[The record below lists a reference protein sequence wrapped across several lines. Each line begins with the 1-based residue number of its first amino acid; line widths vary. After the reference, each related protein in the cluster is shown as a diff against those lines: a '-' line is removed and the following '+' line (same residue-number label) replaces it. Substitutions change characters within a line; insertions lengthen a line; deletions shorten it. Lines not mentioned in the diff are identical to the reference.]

1 MSLPTYI
8 VFTDLD
14 GTLLDHDTYAYDA
27 ALPGL
32 RLLQEHQ
39 IPLVFCS
46 AKTRA
51 EQMFYREKLQVD
63 DPFIVENGAAVIVRQ
78 NYFHQPHAFTKT
90 ADGFQFLELGKPYA
104 EIRKVLAQ
112 VRTELNL
119 PLQGYGDLTV
129 DEVVQ
134 LTGLSSE
141 AASRAMQREYE
152 ETVVTQLN
160 DTDRERLRQALMRRN
175 VSMISGARFTSVS
188 AANDKGRAANA
199 LTDMFRR
206 ERGQV
211 TTVGI
216 GDSWNDAPLLAV
228 MDIPLLVQRPG
239 GSWVSLPVNRIRQ
252 ITGIG
257 PKGWT
262 QAMRRL
268 VESGF
273 RGGAS

>member
-1 MSLPTYI
+1 MSLPAYI

-14 GTLLDHDTYAYDA
+14 GTLLDHDTYAYDE

-32 RLLQEHQ
+32 QLLQEHR

-51 EQMFYREKLQVD
+51 EQMFYREKLHAQ
-63 DPFIVENGAAVIVRQ
+63 DPFIVENGAAIVVQ
-78 NYFHQPHAFTKT
+78 QDYFRQPHAFNRT
-90 ADGFQFLELGKPYA
+90 ADGLQLLELGKPYA
-104 EIRKVLAQ
+104 EIRNLLAEVQ
-112 VRTELNL
+112 AELKL
-119 PLQGYGDLTV
+119 PLKGYGDMSV
-129 DEVVQ
+129 EEVARV
-134 LTGLSSE
+134 TGLDSE
-141 AASRAMQREYE
+141 AAARAKKREYE

-160 DTDRERLRQALMRRN
+160 ETDRERLREALSRRN

-188 AANDKGRAANA
+188 AANDKGRAAKT
-199 LTDMFRR
+199 LTDLFRR
-206 ERGQV
+206 ERGPV
-211 TTVGI
+211 ITVGI

-239 GSWVSLPVNRIRQ
+239 GTWASLPVSGIRQ

-262 QAMRRL
+262 QAMRTL

-273 RGGAS
+273 RGGVS

>member
-1 MSLPTYI
+1 MSQPAYI

-14 GTLLDHDTYAYDA
+14 GTLLDHDTYACDE

-32 RLLQEHQ
+32 QLLQDHN

-46 AKTRA
+46 AKTRV
-51 EQMFYREKLQVD
+51 EQMFYREKLQVH
-63 DPFIVENGAAVIVRQ
+63 DPFIVENGAAVVVRQ
-78 NYFHQPHAFTKT
+78 NYFDQPHPFTKT
-90 ADGFQFLELGKPYA
+90 GEGFQFLELGKPYA
-104 EIRKVLAQ
+104 EIRKILVD

-119 PLQGYGDLTV
+119 PLKGYGDLTV
-129 DEVVQ
+129 DEVIQ
-134 LTGLSSE
+134 LTGLDPE

-160 DTDRERLRQALMRRN
+160 DADRERLRLALKQRK

-188 AANDKGRAANA
+188 TANDKGRAANA
-199 LTDMFRR
+199 LTGMFRR

-211 TTVGI
+211 ITVGI

-239 GSWVSLPVNRIRQ
+239 GAWASLPVEGIRQ
-252 ITGIG
+252 VKGIG

-262 QAMRRL
+262 QAMQMLVGGRL
-268 VESGF
+268 
-273 RGGAS
+273 